1 MNLRL
6 YLGIALMVV
15 GFFWDSFFILSDK
28 KPAINNEYNTILKLK
43 APSDAYY
50 NEFKNIKNLVVG
62 PDQTYDRE
70 LIAIFHNEMANRLD
84 NYEKVSS
91 ISFENFY
98 YDAAKL
104 AFSNRISNK
113 YKGLG
118 EEIYKVI
125 LSTLGENESILTKE
139 EMGQLAEKMRAI
151 AWILLN

>member
-15 GFFWDSFFILSDK
+15 GFFWDSLPINTRV
-28 KPAINNEYNTILKLK
+28 PIINNEYNTILKLK

-50 NEFKNIKNLVVG
+50 NELKNIKSLVTG

-84 NYEKVSS
+84 KYDNVSS

-98 YDAAKL
+98 YDSAKL
-104 AFSNRISNK
+104 AFSNRVSNK

-118 EEIYKVI
+118 DEIYKVI

>member
-1 MNLRL
+1 MSLRL
-6 YLGIALMVV
+6 YLGIALMIT
-15 GFFWDSFFILSDK
+15 GFFWDSISEIASK
-28 KPAINNEYNTILKLK
+28 KPVINNEYNTILKLK

-50 NEFKNIKNLVVG
+50 NELKNIKSLVTG

-70 LIAIFHNEMANRLD
+70 LIAIFHNEIANRLEK
-84 NYEKVSS
+84 YENISS
-91 ISFENFY
+91 IAFENFY
-98 YDAAKL
+98 YDSAKL
-104 AFSNRISNK
+104 AFTNRISNK

-118 EEIYKVI
+118 DEIYKVI

>member
-6 YLGIALMVV
+6 YLGIALMIV
-15 GFFWDSFFILSDK
+15 GFFWDSLPINTK
-28 KPAINNEYNTILKLK
+28 IPIINNEYNTILKLK

-50 NEFKNIKNLVVG
+50 NELKNIKVLVTG

-84 NYEKVSS
+84 KYDNVSS

-98 YDAAKL
+98 YDSAKL

-118 EEIYKVI
+118 DEIYKVI